1 MLPYSL
7 RQTAVPL
14 RLQSFLSYISF
25 AEIYLFFCFL
35 RSCLKTIYISNKCN
49 SDQITLHNFL
59 SFPYP
64 PVYQIPALCT
74 QKHVLCR
81 KKSIN
86 CPKRKNTGNC
96 YSGYHS
102 RKQLPVYIIWQQN
115 RHKNQLLFP
124 QLYHIINR

>member
-49 SDQITLHNFL
+49 SDQITFHNFL

-81 KKSIN
+81 KKAKTAQKEKIPGTVILDITPGNSFRYISFGS
-86 CPKRKNTGNC
+86 KTGIKISC
-96 YSGYHS
+96 YF
-102 RKQLPVYIIWQQN
+102 RNYIT
-115 RHKNQLLFP
+115 
-124 QLYHIINR
+124 